1 METMKELLRTNDPV
15 RLSWLTALLTEQDI
29 EAIVFDTHTS
39 ILEGSVSAIP
49 RRLMVIDDDFNAACE
64 VLVAAGELEESEPE
78 PDRLLGGRV
87 RLRQPEAGYRVAIAP
102 VLLAAATPAVAGRVL
117 DVGAGVG
124 AAALCYAVRVP
135 GAQVTG
141 LEVQPEL
148 AAIATENIARND
160 LSDRV
165 RIVVGDLLRAPDML
179 EPGTFDHVMAN
190 PPFMPADRGLTPPD
204 RSKAVATV
212 EGAADLAA
220 WIDFGLRMVKP
231 KGSITL
237 VHRAD
242 RLDEVLTLLGAW
254 AGGPVGGIVV
264 FPLWPGHGRPAKRVI
279 VRARPG
285 VRAPMRLAAGLTLHR
300 EDGEYDDAALAV
312 LRDGEALAL

>member
-1 METMKELLRTNDPV
+1 MKELLRTNDPV
-15 RLSWLTALLTEQDI
+15 RLSWLTALLSEQDI

-49 RRLMVIDDDFNAACE
+49 RRLMVIDENFDAARK
-64 VLVAAGELEESEPE
+64 VLAAAGEIEN
-78 PDRLLGGRV
+78 PDPDHLLGGRV
-87 RLRQPEAGYRVAIAP
+87 RLRQPESGYRVAIDP

-141 LEVQPEL
+141 LELQPEL
-148 AAIATENIARND
+148 ADLAAENAARND
-160 LSDRV
+160 LADRV
-165 RIVVGDLLRAPDML
+165 RFVAGDLLCAPDTL
-179 EPGTFDHVMAN
+179 APGSYDHVMAN
-190 PPFMPADRGLTPPD
+190 PPFMPADRGLQPPD
-204 RSKAVATV
+204 SSKAIATV

-231 KGSITL
+231 KGSLTL

-242 RLDEVLTLLGAW
+242 RLDEVLALLRAR
-254 AGGPVGGIVV
+254 AGDPVGDIVV
-264 FPLWPGHGRPAKRVI
+264 FPLWPGRGRPAKRVI
-279 VRARPG
+279 VRARLG
-285 VRAPMRLAAGLTLHR
+285 VHAPMRLAAGLTLHR
-300 EDGEYDDAALAV
+300 ADGGYDDDALAV
-312 LRDGEALAL
+312 LRDCEALAL